1 MGILEILN
9 IVLGL
14 VVEPIALIYSS
25 YYFMSH
31 VERRVYLPKKYYV
44 AAFAVFIIAITGS
57 SIILRDDRISAVT
70 GIVLISVLGYFFFQ
84 RSLVG
89 VAYDVVFIGG
99 VFLCQSA
106 VIMAAEVVILE
117 NGLGSLLFFADVS
130 LVIKIF
136 TVVLLTR
143 LLVFAINRVKFT
155 SLPKLQLFSILILP
169 VFSIIF
175 LLSMWESSVLYFQMK
190 GFGLY
195 VLNAILLIIMNL
207 YFIYLFGYV
216 FKARNLERDLKVYRE
231 KNEIQFRYYEELE
244 KKYQESRKMIHDMKN
259 HLQAVEE
266 LYGSGETERGS
277 KYVKGMYHLLNSY
290 GEKYYSDNK
299 MLNIIMNDKFTQAE
313 REGIKTKAMMGEAD
327 LSFMSDLDITTIF
340 ANLLDN
346 ALYAARQVKNPDI
359 TVKMD
364 TFNEFIVVSI
374 HNSAVQPHETDS
386 SQGKNGEGHMGLGLV
401 NVRQT
406 LEKYHGTLQTE
417 QDGGE
422 FLVNITIPISDVH
435 QGKADCDEGRL

>member
-1 MGILEILN
+1 M
-9 IVLGL
+9 
-14 VVEPIALIYSS
+14 
-25 YYFMSH
+25 
-31 VERRVYLPKKYYV
+31 
-44 AAFAVFIIAITGS
+44 
-57 SIILRDDRISAVT
+57 
-70 GIVLISVLGYFFFQ
+70 
-84 RSLVG
+84 
-89 VAYDVVFIGG
+89 
-99 VFLCQSA
+99 
-106 VIMAAEVVILE
+106 
-117 NGLGSLLFFADVS
+117 
-130 LVIKIF
+130 
-136 TVVLLTR
+136 VLLSR
-143 LLVFAINRVKFT
+143 LFVYAVNRVKFA
-155 SLPKLQLFSILILP
+155 SLPKLLLFSILILP

-195 VLNAILLIIMNL
+195 VLNAILLIIVNL

-231 KNEIQFRYYEELE
+231 KNEIQFRYYEKLE

-299 MLNIIMNDKFTQAE
+299 MLNIILNDKFTQAE
-313 REGIKTKAMMGEAD
+313 RDGVRTKAMMGEAD

-346 ALYAARQVKNPDI
+346 ALYASRQVKNSDI
-359 TVKMD
+359 TIKMD

-374 HNSAVQPHETDS
+374 QNSAVQPHKIEY
-386 SQGKNGEGHMGLGLV
+386 SQKRNREGNMGLRLV
-401 NVRQT
+401 NVRQK

-417 QDGGE
+417 QNGGE
-422 FLVNITIPISDVH
+422 FQVNITIPINDVH
-435 QGKADCDEGRL
+435 QRMQSEAGRG

>member
-9 IVLGL
+9 LILGL
-14 VVEPIALIYSS
+14 VLEPIALVYSA
-25 YYFMSH
+25 YYFMSN

-44 AAFAVFIIAITGS
+44 AGFAVFIIAVTAGS
-57 SIILRDDRISAVT
+57 LFFRDDRISAVT

-89 VAYDVVFIGG
+89 VAYDIVFIIG
-99 VFLCQSA
+99 VFLCQTA

-117 NGLGSLLFFADVS
+117 NGLGSVLFFADVS
-130 LVIKIF
+130 LVIKIV

-143 LLVFAINRVKFT
+143 LFVYAVNRVKFA
-155 SLPKLQLFSILILP
+155 SLPKLLLFSILILP

-195 VLNAILLIIMNL
+195 VLNAILLIIVNL

-299 MLNIIMNDKFTQAE
+299 MLNIILNDKFTQAE
-313 REGIKTKAMMGEAD
+313 RDGVRTKAMMGEAD

-346 ALYAARQVKNPDI
+346 ALYASRQVKNS
-359 TVKMD
+359 M
-364 TFNEFIVVSI
+364 
-374 HNSAVQPHETDS
+374 NS
-386 SQGKNGEGHMGLGLV
+386 
-401 NVRQT
+401 
-406 LEKYHGTLQTE
+406 
-417 QDGGE
+417 
-422 FLVNITIPISDVH
+422 
-435 QGKADCDEGRL
+435 

>member
-9 IVLGL
+9 LILGL
-14 VVEPIALIYSS
+14 VLEPIALVYSA
-25 YYFMSH
+25 YYFMSN

-44 AAFAVFIIAITGS
+44 AGFAVFIIAVTAGS
-57 SIILRDDRISAVT
+57 LFFRDDRISAVT

-89 VAYDVVFIGG
+89 VAYDIVFIIG
-99 VFLCQSA
+99 VFLCQTA

-117 NGLGSLLFFADVS
+117 NGLGSVLFFADVS
-130 LVIKIF
+130 LVIKIV

-143 LLVFAINRVKFT
+143 LFVYAVNRVKFA
-155 SLPKLQLFSILILP
+155 SLPKLLLFSILILP

-195 VLNAILLIIMNL
+195 VLNAILLIIVNL

-299 MLNIIMNDKFTQAE
+299 MLNIILNDKFTQAE
-313 REGIKTKAMMGEAD
+313 RDGVRTKAMMGEAD

-346 ALYAARQVKNPDI
+346 ALYASRQVKNSDI
-359 TVKMD
+359 TIKMD

-374 HNSAVQPHETDS
+374 QNSAVQPHETEC
-386 SQGKNGEGHMGLGLV
+386 SQKRNREGHMGLGLV

-417 QDGGE
+417 QNGGE
-422 FLVNITIPISDVH
+422 FQVNITIPINDVH
-435 QGKADCDEGRL
+435 QGMQSEAGRG